1 MIAET
6 INQSVAVAV
15 MSLQFE
21 DMVTQV
27 TQNLDRKFLMLDR
40 FVEDLCCGC
49 LDIKGMDH
57 SERLMAVR
65 RMLLQQRQDFD
76 EADTKAV
83 RQTSMDEG
91 DVELF

>member
-1 MIAET
+1 
-6 INQSVAVAV
+6 
-15 MSLQFE
+15 
-21 DMVTQV
+21 
-27 TQNLDRKFLMLDR
+27 
-40 FVEDLCCGC
+40 
-49 LDIKGMDH
+49 MDH